1 MKQLGLELSDH
12 QILVTS
18 ICGGI
23 VDTPMWDLIDREIAK
38 SKACRKDR
46 SKQRAVDSIPL
57 GRIQKPEDMANVV
70 AFLASDDA
78 SYITA
83 DTINVAG
90 GLLPY

>member
-1 MKQLGLELSDH
+1 
-12 QILVTS
+12 
-18 ICGGI
+18 
-23 VDTPMWDLIDREIAK
+23 MWDQIDREIAK
-38 SKACRKDR
+38 LEGVPIGSVKA
-46 SKQRAVDSIPL
+46 RAVASIPL
-57 GRIQKPEDMANVV
+57 GRIQKPEDLANVV